1 MCSAIALGIVGG
13 VGQAVAGISEQNRQ
27 YRAQVDAVNR
37 SNQMARQ
44 KYINDIT
51 ISAYNDQRKG
61 EVFTAQLQADAAA
74 RSAYYKQKEINQIE
88 ANRAS
93 ESAQQEL
100 REKITEGLFQSQTN
114 LAKAIQ
120 AQGTV
125 LAGSTQAGQSMSML
139 LDDAERTLGFQQ
151 AQIDASIFDAT
162 KSFGIKQFGIDLDQY
177 SADASARNNIT
188 TSAVVAPTASFM
200 TIRPIK
206 QAPPEKPSALGPIMG
221 GFSSGIK
228 TATRDRDWETDAV
241 VVILL

>member
-1 MCSAIALGIVGG
+1 MCSAIALGIVSG
-13 VGQAVAGISEQNRQ
+13 VGQAAAGISEQNRQ
-27 YRAQVDAVNR
+27 HRAQVDAVNR
-37 SNQMARQ
+37 SNQIARQ

-100 REKITEGLFQSQTN
+100 REKITEGMFQSQTN

-120 AQGTV
+120 AQGTM
-125 LAGSTQAGQSMSML
+125 LASGGQAGQSMSLL
-139 LDDAERTLGFQQ
+139 LDDAERTLGFEQ
-151 AQIDASIFDAT
+151 AQLDASIFDAT
-162 KSFGIKQFGIDLDQY
+162 KSFGLKQFGINLDQY
-177 SADASARNNIT
+177 SADVTANNNIT
-188 TSAVVAPTASFM
+188 TSAQVAPTASFE
-200 TIRPIK
+200 TVKPIK
-206 QAPPEKPSALGPIMG
+206 QAPPSKPSALGPIMG

-228 TATRDRDWETDAV
+228 TATSLGWDPFK
-241 VVILL
+241 

>member
-1 MCSAIALGIVGG
+1 MCSPLALGIVSG
-13 VGQAVAGISEQNRQ
+13 VGQAAAGISEQNRQ
-27 YRAQVDAVNR
+27 HRAQVDAVNR
-37 SNQMARQ
+37 SNQIARQ

-74 RSAYYKQKEINQIE
+74 RSAYYKQREINQIE

-120 AQGTV
+120 AQGTM
-125 LAGSTQAGQSMSML
+125 LASGGQAGQSMSLL
-139 LDDAERTLGFQQ
+139 LDDAERTLGFEQ
-151 AQIDASIFDAT
+151 AQLDASIFDAT
-162 KSFGIKQFGIDLDQY
+162 KNFGLKQFGINLDQY
-177 SADASARNNIT
+177 SADVTANNNIT
-188 TSAVVAPTASFM
+188 TSAQVAPTASFE
-200 TIRPIK
+200 TVKPIK
-206 QAPPEKPSALGPIMG
+206 QAPPSKPSALGPIMG

-228 TATRDRDWETDAV
+228 TATSLGWDPF
-241 VVILL
+241 